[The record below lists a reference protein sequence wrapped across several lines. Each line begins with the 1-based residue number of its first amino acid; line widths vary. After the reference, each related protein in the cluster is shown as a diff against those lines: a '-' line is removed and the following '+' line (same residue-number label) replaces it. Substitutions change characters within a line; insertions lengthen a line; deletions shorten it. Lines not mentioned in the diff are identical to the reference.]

1 MGGREG
7 KARRERGT
15 GNMKGGGIVLSYI
28 LHKLSSLLEEIDGRS
43 PKVSGYDCFFLFV
56 VVFFCV

>member
-1 MGGREG
+1 
-7 KARRERGT
+7 
-15 GNMKGGGIVLSYI
+15 MKGGGIVLSYI